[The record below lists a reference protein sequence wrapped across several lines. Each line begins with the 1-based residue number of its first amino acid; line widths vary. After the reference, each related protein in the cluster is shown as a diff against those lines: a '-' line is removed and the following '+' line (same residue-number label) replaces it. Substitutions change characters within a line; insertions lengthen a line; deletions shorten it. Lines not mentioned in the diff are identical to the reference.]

1 MISSSFRYH
10 VGIAGA
16 GAFAEFL
23 AGALAPLPS
32 FHLAAVAGRTDAKRR
47 SVIDAHLRRKPQSGD
62 VREYREAEELITD
75 PHVDIVILTTP
86 PHLHAPLARQALE
99 KGKHVLLEKP
109 GALAAR
115 ELQANV
121 ELAAHQNRVLAVN
134 LVLRYHPLAE
144 AVKQLVRHAF
154 MGAVDYAS
162 LHNAAHRVAKGHW
175 FWEERQSGG
184 IFIEHGVHF
193 FEVGRDWF
201 GEMAGARGF
210 ALTDP
215 DGTRPRVGATVIH
228 EQGGRRIPVH
238 YYHGFTMDPAAPES
252 THWDIH
258 TTRGRIT
265 LDGWIPMHLSVS
277 GLVSADEAAYL
288 DALLDAI
295 PKQPS
300 ARAVEQVRQ
309 AADRL
314 LPSDPLS
321 AAPRIPYE
329 RTVTLSDRHSWY
341 EAIAQ
346 ARFLDFCRLIEN
358 PNERGLVTLEDAI
371 ADLAL
376 AEACTVA
383 DEAINPLST
392 R

>member
-1 MISSSFRYH
+1 MISSSFYYH

-47 SVIDAHLRRKPQSGD
+47 RVIDAYLRRKPKSDD
-62 VREYREAEELITD
+62 VREYREAEELIAD

-86 PHLHAPLARQALE
+86 PHLHAPLAKQALE

-109 GALAAR
+109 GALAA
-115 ELQANV
+115 EKLHANM
-121 ELAAHQNRVLAVN
+121 ELANRRQRALAVN
-134 LVLRYHPLAE
+134 LVLRYHPLVE
-144 AVKQLVRHAF
+144 AVKQLIHHALL
-154 MGAVDYAS
+154 GTVDYAS
-162 LHNAAHRVAKGHW
+162 LHNAAHRVAQGHW
-175 FWEERQSGG
+175 FWDERQSGG

-193 FEVGRDWF
+193 FEVGRHWF
-201 GEMAGARGF
+201 GEAAEARGF
-210 ALTDP
+210 ALTNT

-228 EQGGRRIPVH
+228 EQGGRHIPVH

-265 LDGWIPMHLSVS
+265 LDGWIPMQLSVS
-277 GLVSADEAAYL
+277 GLVSADEAACI
-288 DALLDAI
+288 DNLLDAI

-300 ARAVEQVRQ
+300 ASAIEQIGQ
-309 AADRL
+309 AANRL
-314 LPSDPLS
+314 LSSTAPSD
-321 AAPRIPYE
+321 APRILYE
-329 RTVTLSDRHSWY
+329 RTVALSDRHGWY
-341 EAIAQ
+341 EASAQ

-358 PNERGLVTLEDAI
+358 PNERGLVTMEDAI
-371 ADLAL
+371 ADIAL
-376 AEACTVA
+376 AESCTVA
-383 DEAINPLST
+383 EKLSPA